1 MSGAVKTLTLE
12 LIGKDTG
19 VGRMFDD
26 SGNKVAA
33 FQKKVEG
40 SSRSLSAGAIAA
52 KGLAVGATAVAAGLS
67 YAITKAVAFDKA
79 MRNVNSLVKGNEQQ
93 FAAMEKQVISMSTK
107 LPQSATTLAEGLYD
121 IASSGFQGADG
132 MKVLDAAARSASA
145 GLTTTETSAKA
156 ITAVLNAYGMNA
168 SQAADVSDV
177 LFSTVNLGVISF
189 SELAGN
195 LGDVVGA
202 TAAAKVG
209 IDQVGAAIAT
219 MTLSGI
225 KGAQA
230 TTALSSLTTKLVQP
244 STALAE
250 LYGRLGYESGAA
262 ALEQKGLRG
271 VLEDVRKATG
281 GNITA
286 MLQLFPDIEA
296 ARGALALMANDGAN
310 YAKVSDQITD
320 KTKRMGATQAVLD
333 EQMKS
338 VSAQWQ
344 LMTNRIDAAAI
355 SVGVKILPAL
365 SAGMAQTQNFGAAV
379 GKMAIE
385 LKDKAG
391 PGLDGFGEAAQN
403 VGKFLEELGHTVL
416 TMGAGIAQA
425 VGPEILDTFN
435 ALGGVLADITGLA
448 MDNQGAVVALG
459 LAYAVHAGGGVAAL
473 NTGLDALSAG
483 LSTSYDFIAG
493 LFTPGVEGVADSWT
507 KMGDRA
513 KAAGSKMKA
522 AFLEIAP
529 AAAIGATLAVAVV
542 AWQGYSKAAERA
554 GDVTKSAGKAMSSIK
569 TDELQAELQKAQA
582 YIDDYNTRLEDIGTS
597 NSFGGAMSDFFN
609 VGKNFETLGMQDNL
623 EKVQSV
629 ADQTS
634 QRIGQLQYN
643 TVELFKIMGK
653 PVPDE
658 AKWINDVQGANGA
671 SAQAAAMSQ
680 MNAALTELGP
690 KLKEAGVD
698 MGAAWDTQQ
707 LTNAYAALNGV
718 KSGTDQAAEAQGN
731 LIEAMGGA
739 ASAMGDAGKAA
750 DDLKSSLDALMG
762 ASLGL
767 DEAQIQWLD
776 GLAKTSKTLKENK
789 GDLDLNSEGGR
800 KNRSAI
806 IDQVESLQDLL
817 VAGAEAGE
825 GQAQLTGRLASGRQA
840 LINAGQAAGISKA
853 RMVELLAQYKLTPEL
868 VKTLITESGA
878 ASTKEKLAEVE
889 RQAKL
894 LDRQKPKPKVSAET
908 GNAQSKLN
916 AVQARLDAIDG
927 RNATST
933 VTVRENTFKTM
944 ITTNILQTQR
954 PVGVMLPEANGG
966 IQSGGIPSYAD
977 GKLPKQAMIARGQG
991 GGLVQWAEQE
1001 TGGEAFIPLAPG
1013 KRNRSEKILGK
1024 VADQFGMALVEK
1036 YASGG
1041 FRYPAFKFNYEKF
1054 EFEGNKTDTPAER
1067 NKERA
1072 KALAKYNAD
1081 RQKARTDAYR
1091 TWIENRYRAYED
1103 YKDRV
1108 RLAATAMGRSEE
1120 GRAKITGQA
1129 DSTISGVGEAAENRA
1144 QAYAELQAIRSKNTA
1159 DSAEDFYKKPIVSL
1173 KAYTDAL
1180 KSSEAAQ
1187 RMWGVE
1193 MRKVTNVVGA
1203 DVVETLRGMG
1213 DEGEAIVKKMSKG
1226 TVKEM
1231 LALAEQVRK
1240 IEFASF
1246 INDSMQDAK
1255 AAQQFNN
1262 NLMALV
1268 RMGRAD
1274 LAQKFSEMGV
1284 DQAGGLAA
1292 QAVKSP
1298 GSTLAGLAAQLNVAD
1313 NLNSPEAKD
1322 ALEMASLLQT
1332 LGRRVGI
1339 VGLSEASG
1347 KSVADVMGLLQRF
1360 DSTIFKNLSP
1370 YVMQFIRG
1378 DQARIK
1384 SGKQPSGFARG
1395 TIIPGSETGY
1405 YWGEPE
1411 SGGESLIP
1419 HGMNQRRRARD
1430 LWNATGRILGVAAG
1444 GGGQSVVIA
1453 PGAISVTVP
1462 VSGSSISPAQ
1472 VESAVRSG
1480 VSGAVNQLADIL
1492 TRGQR

>member
-12 LIGKDTG
+12 LIGKDSG
-19 VGRMFDD
+19 VGRMFDEN
-26 SGNKVAA
+26 GTKVAA
-33 FQKKVEG
+33 FQKRVEG
-40 SSRSLSAGAIAA
+40 SNRSLSAAAIAA
-52 KGLAVGATAVAAGLS
+52 KGVALGATALAAGLT

-189 SELAGN
+189 GELANN

-202 TAAAKVG
+202 TSAAKVG

-244 STALAE
+244 STALAD
-250 LYGRLGYESGAA
+250 LYERLGYESGAA

-320 KTKRMGATQAVLD
+320 KTKRMGATQEVLD

-379 GKMAIE
+379 GKMALE
-385 LKDKAG
+385 LKDKAA

-416 TMGAGIAQA
+416 TMGAGISQA

-448 MDNQGAVVALG
+448 MDNQGAVIALG
-459 LAYAVHAGGGVAAL
+459 IAYAVHAGGGVAAL
-473 NTGLDALSAG
+473 NTGLDVLSGGLSAA
-483 LSTSYDFIAG
+483 YDFIAG
-493 LFTPGVEGVADSWT
+493 MFTPGVEGVADSWT

-513 KAAGSKMKA
+513 KAAGGKMKA

-623 EKVQSV
+623 EKVQAV
-629 ADQTS
+629 ADQTA

-643 TVELFKIMGK
+643 TVELFKIMGQ

-698 MGAAWDTQQ
+698 MGSAWDTQQ

-718 KSGTDQAAEAQGN
+718 KSGTDQAAEAQAG
-731 LIEAMGGA
+731 LVEAMGGA
-739 ASAMGDAGKAA
+739 AAAMGDAGKAA
-750 DDLKSSLDALMG
+750 DDLKASLDSLMG

-776 GLAKTSKTLKENK
+776 GLSKTSKVLKENK

-806 IDQVESLQDLL
+806 IDQVEALQDLL
-817 VAGAEAGE
+817 VAGANAGE
-825 GQAQLTGRLASGRQA
+825 GQAQLTGRLAGGRDA
-840 LINAGQAAGISKA
+840 LIKAGTAAGISKA

-868 VKTLITESGA
+868 VQTLIKESGA
-878 ASTKEKLAEVE
+878 ASTKEKMAEVE
-889 RQAKL
+889 RQARE
-894 LDRQKPKPKVSAET
+894 LDKQKPKPKVSAET
-908 GNAQSKLN
+908 SNAQSKLN

-944 ITTNILQTQR
+944 ITTNILKTQR
-954 PVGVMLPEANGG
+954 PVGVLLPQANGG
-966 IQSGGIPSYAD
+966 FHERGILNSYAD
-977 GKLPKQAMIARGQG
+977 GKLPKQAIIESAKGS
-991 GGLVQWAEQE
+991 GGLVQWAEPE
-1001 TGGEAFIPLAPG
+1001 TEGEAFIPLALS
-1013 KRNRSEKILGK
+1013 KRNRSEMILGQ
-1024 VADQFGMALVEK
+1024 VADKFGMALVEK
-1036 YASGG
+1036 YAAGG
-1041 FRYPAFKFNYEKF
+1041 FRYPGFRFDPK
-1054 EFEGNKTDTPAER
+1054 GGS
-1067 NKERA
+1067 RA
-1072 KALAKYNAD
+1072 D
-1081 RQKARTDAYR
+1081 QYR
-1091 TWIENRYRAYED
+1091 TWSENRYRAYEE

-1108 RLAATAMGRSEE
+1108 ALSNTAMARSAS
-1120 GRAKITGQA
+1120 GRAQITGDA
-1129 DSTISGVGEAAENRA
+1129 SSTLGNVGEAAENRA
-1144 QAYAELQAIRSKNTA
+1144 QALAELQAIRSANTA
-1159 DSAEDFYKKPIVSL
+1159 DSAEDFYKKPTISL
-1173 KAYTDAL
+1173 QTYTDAL
-1180 KSSEAAQ
+1180 KKSEVAQ
-1187 RMWGVE
+1187 RQWGVE

-1213 DEGEAIVKKMSKG
+1213 DEGEAILKKMSKG
-1226 TVKEM
+1226 TVAQMKAM
-1231 LALAEQVRK
+1231 ADQIRK
-1240 IEFASF
+1240 INFSAF
-1246 INDSMQDAK
+1246 INESIQSAK
-1255 AAQQFNN
+1255 EDQQFQN

-1274 LAQKFSEMGV
+1274 LAAHFQEMGV

-1292 QAVKSP
+1292 QAVKTP
-1298 GSTLAGLAAQLNVAD
+1298 GSTLAGLAAQINASD
-1313 NLNSPEAKD
+1313 KLNSPEAEK
-1322 ALEMASLLQT
+1322 ALKLASTLQT
-1332 LGRRVGI
+1332 LGRRVGVI
-1339 VGLSEASG
+1339 GLSEASG
-1347 KSVADVMGLLQRF
+1347 ESIGDVMGLLQRF

-1370 YVMQFIRG
+1370 YVMQFIRS

-1430 LWNATGRILGVAAG
+1430 LWNATGRILGVSAG
-1444 GGGQSVVIA
+1444 GGGQSIIVS

-1462 VSGSSISPAQ
+1462 VSGGSISPAQ
-1472 VESAVRSG
+1472 VEAAVRSG
-1480 VSGAVNQLADIL
+1480 VSGAVNQLTDIL